1 MSRVTALVSPL
12 CGRCKDSGVERKNTF
27 LYSSW
32 DAPVSD
38 MKSAKPGEP
47 NSSQNQGVLGLEGQ
61 RLGPRF
67 ALTAVHIHRMLLLDQ
82 TLLHPWGHLGPVML
96 RRDETLQ
103 DYQEI
108 WVNPV
113 FIPFPAGC
121 FEQFNLTER

>member
-1 MSRVTALVSPL
+1 M
-12 CGRCKDSGVERKNTF
+12 ERRNTF

-47 NSSQNQGVLGLEGQ
+47 NSSKNRGVLGLEGQ

-82 TLLHPWGHLGPVML
+82 ILLHSWGHLGPVML
-96 RRDETLQ
+96 GRDETLP
-103 DYQEI
+103 Y
-108 WVNPV
+108 W
-113 FIPFPAGC
+113 
-121 FEQFNLTER
+121 LL